1 LSDEAGRRA
10 TPPEARILPA
20 RTEKE
25 LMPDPS
31 TQPPQMPPEAA
42 PERPARRR
50 GRRASLRKRLRT
62 ARPGAKPG
70 LEASDLARLAA
81 PENVRL
87 TCIDYSP
94 EKFEAREIDL
104 TKLDEFMGARR
115 EEWVRVRWI
124 NLDGLDPKV
133 IQALA
138 TKYFLHPLA
147 VEDLLTP
154 QRPKYET
161 FEKEGSVQARIFLI
175 LRMLQVRDSHLEN
188 EQIAIFVG
196 HSTVLT
202 FQETPGDVW
211 DPVRQRIAS
220 PNSRLR
226 RMDASYLLYALID
239 AIVDHVFPVLEHY
252 GERLENL
259 EEQVLHRT
267 DTGQIAGIYELRRE
281 LLLIR
286 RAIWPVRDI
295 VKSLQDEPH
304 ECMTDATR
312 PFLRD
317 VYDHTI
323 QIIDILE
330 TYRELAGNLTETY
343 MSSVN
348 LRLSE
353 VMKVLTVIGTIF
365 MPLTF
370 LAGVYGMNMPIPENH
385 WKFSYPLFWVVSI
398 VIVVTMLK
406 WFKKRG
412 WF

>member
-1 LSDEAGRRA
+1 
-10 TPPEARILPA
+10 
-20 RTEKE
+20 
-25 LMPDPS
+25 
-31 TQPPQMPPEAA
+31 
-42 PERPARRR
+42 
-50 GRRASLRKRLRT
+50 
-62 ARPGAKPG
+62 
-70 LEASDLARLAA
+70 
-81 PENVRL
+81 VRL
-87 TCIDYSP
+87 TCIDYGP
-94 EKFEAREIDL
+94 ERHEVREIPMQE
-104 TKLDEFMGARR
+104 LDSFMAAKR
-115 EEWVRVRWI
+115 EDWVKVRWI

-138 TKYFLHPLA
+138 TKYYLHPLA

-154 QRPKYET
+154 QRPKYDT
-161 FEKEGSVQARIFLI
+161 FEKEGSVQARIFVI
-175 LRMLQVRDSHLEN
+175 LRMIQIIEGRLEH

-211 DPVRQRIAS
+211 DIVRQRIAA

-226 RMDASYLLYALID
+226 RADASYLLYALID
-239 AIVDHVFPVLEHY
+239 AIVDHVFPVMEHY
-252 GERLENL
+252 GERLEDL
-259 EEQVLHRT
+259 EEAVLQRT
-267 DTGQIAGIYELRRE
+267 APGQIQAIYELRRE

-304 ECMTDATR
+304 ECMADSTR

-323 QIIDILE
+323 QLIDILE

-385 WKFSYPLFWVVSI
+385 WKWSYPLFWAVSLAI
-398 VIVVTMLK
+398 AGGMAK
-406 WFKKRG
+406 WFKRKG

>member
-1 LSDEAGRRA
+1 MSE
-10 TPPEARILPA
+10 TPLP
-20 RTEKE
+20 
-25 LMPDPS
+25 P
-31 TQPPQMPPEAA
+31 AA
-42 PERPARRR
+42 PPPPDRGNKTPRRR
-50 GRRASLRKRLRT
+50 GRGSSLRRKLRT
-62 ARPGAKPG
+62 ARPGASPG
-70 LEASDLARLAA
+70 LDAAALARIAS
-81 PENVRL
+81 PETVRL
-87 TCIDYSP
+87 TCIDYGP
-94 EKFEAREIDL
+94 DRHEVREIPL
-104 TKLDEFMGARR
+104 LELEAFIAAKR
-115 EEWVRVRWI
+115 EDWVRVRWI

-133 IQALA
+133 VQALA
-138 TKYFLHPLA
+138 TKYYLHPLA
-147 VEDLLTP
+147 VEDLMTP
-154 QRPKYET
+154 QRPKYDT
-161 FEKEGSVQARIFLI
+161 FEQEGSIQARIFVI
-175 LRMLQVRDSHLEN
+175 LRMIQLVQGRLEH

-196 HSTVLT
+196 RSTVLT

-211 DPVRQRIAS
+211 DQVRQRLAS
-220 PNSRLR
+220 SNSRLR

-239 AIVDHVFPVLEHY
+239 AIVDHVFPVMEHY
-252 GERLENL
+252 GEKLENL
-259 EEQVLHRT
+259 EEEVLRRT
-267 DTGQIAGIYELRRE
+267 EPGQIAAIYELRRE

-286 RAIWPVRDI
+286 RAVWPTRDI

-304 ECMTDATR
+304 ECMSDATR

-323 QIIDILE
+323 QILDILE

-385 WKFSYPLFWVVSI
+385 WKWSYPLFWLVSI
-398 VIVVTMLK
+398 VIVAGMLK

>member
-1 LSDEAGRRA
+1 MP
-10 TPPEARILPA
+10 PPE
-20 RTEKE
+20 T
-25 LMPDPS
+25 
-31 TQPPQMPPEAA
+31 
-42 PERPARRR
+42 
-50 GRRASLRKRLRT
+50 
-62 ARPGAKPG
+62 
-70 LEASDLARLAA
+70 
-81 PENVRL
+81 VRL
-87 TCIDYSP
+87 TCIDYGP
-94 EKFEAREIDL
+94 ERFESREIPL
-104 TKLDEFMGARR
+104 PKLEEFIASKR
-115 EEWVRVRWI
+115 EDWVRVRWI

-133 IQALA
+133 IQAMA
-138 TKYFLHPLA
+138 AKYYLHPLA

-161 FEKEGSVQARIFLI
+161 FEKEGNVQARIFVI
-175 LRMLQVRDSHLEN
+175 LRMLQITDGRLEN
-188 EQIAIFVG
+188 EQISIFVG

-202 FQETPGDVW
+202 FQESPGDVW
-211 DPVRQRIAS
+211 DPVRQRLAAPS
-220 PNSRLR
+220 SRIR

-239 AIVDHVFPVLEHY
+239 AIVDHVFPVMEHY
-252 GERLENL
+252 GEKLENL
-259 EEQVLHRT
+259 EEEVLRGT
-267 DTGQIAGIYELRRE
+267 EPGQIQRIYELRRE

-304 ECMTDATR
+304 ECMADTTR

-317 VYDHTI
+317 VYDHSI

-370 LAGVYGMNMPIPENH
+370 LVGVYGMNMPIPENH
-385 WKFSYPLFWVVSI
+385 WKYSYPLFWIVSI
-398 VIVVTMLK
+398 GIVVTMLK

>member
-1 LSDEAGRRA
+1 MTETGPTPASPPPSGRPSGR
-10 TPPEARILPA
+10 TP
-20 RTEKE
+20 
-25 LMPDPS
+25 
-31 TQPPQMPPEAA
+31 
-42 PERPARRR
+42 RRR
-50 GRRASLRKRLRT
+50 GRGSSLRRKLRT
-62 ARPGAKPG
+62 ARPGASPG
-70 LEASDLARLAA
+70 LDAAALARMP
-81 PENVRL
+81 PETVRL
-87 TCIDYSP
+87 TCIDYGP
-94 EKFEAREIDL
+94 DRHETREIPL
-104 TKLDEFMGARR
+104 EELDAFIAAKR

-124 NLDGLDPKV
+124 NLDGLDPKT

-138 TKYFLHPLA
+138 AKYYLHPLA

-161 FEKEGSVQARIFLI
+161 FEQEGNVQARIFVI
-175 LRMLQVRDSHLEN
+175 LRMIQIVQGRLEH

-211 DPVRQRIAS
+211 DIVRQRIAS
-220 PNSRLR
+220 PNARLR

-239 AIVDHVFPVLEHY
+239 AIVDHVFPVMEHY
-252 GERLENL
+252 GERLEDL
-259 EEQVLHRT
+259 EEAVLQNT
-267 DTGQIAGIYELRRE
+267 APSQIAAIYELRRE

-286 RAIWPVRDI
+286 RAVWPMRDI

-304 ECMTDATR
+304 ECMADATR

-323 QIIDILE
+323 QLIDILE

-385 WKFSYPLFWVVSI
+385 WKWSYPLFWLVSL
-398 VIVVTMLK
+398 VIVVSMLK
-406 WFKKRG
+406 FFKRRG